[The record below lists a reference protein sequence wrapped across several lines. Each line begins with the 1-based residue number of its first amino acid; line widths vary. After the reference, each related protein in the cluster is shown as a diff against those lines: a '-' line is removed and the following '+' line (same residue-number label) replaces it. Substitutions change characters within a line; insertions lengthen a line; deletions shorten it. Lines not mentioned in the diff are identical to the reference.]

1 MDVKIIS
8 VATNGE
14 VKAIIK
20 PGKAVDLPSM
30 HDNWRF
36 NFDKQ
41 IKKLANATA
50 YVLVT
55 EATPDI
61 VEGCMIFQMVDNI
74 RPNMAFI
81 EIAPHNKADERKY
94 DRVAG
99 CLIAYAFQRTLI
111 EGKGDYNGIL
121 FLDVLEKRKEDQQKL
136 MNLYAR
142 KYNAKIYR
150 GTRMVI
156 ADDDGHELIKKYLEA
171 K

>member
-1 MDVKIIS
+1 MEVKIIK

-14 VKAIIK
+14 VKALIK
-20 PGKAVDLPSM
+20 PAEPIQLPSIQE
-30 HDNWRF
+30 NWRF

-41 IKKLANATA
+41 IKKLPNSTA
-50 YVLVT
+50 YILVT
-55 EATPDI
+55 DETPDT
-61 VEGCMIFQMVDNI
+61 VEGCMVFQMVEKKI
-74 RPNMAFI
+74 PNMAFI
-81 EIAPHNKADERKY
+81 EIAPHNRINEKRYE
-94 DRVAG
+94 RVAG

-121 FLDVLEKRKEDQQKL
+121 FFDVLEERKQDQQKL
-136 MNLYAR
+136 MSLYAE

-156 ADDDGHELIKKYLEA
+156 ADEDGHKLIKKYLEP